1 MAYRPEFENNNEI
14 PDLFHFFDHLAT
26 KVCSTRYLLLA
37 AYFCYSF
44 VYTVMKKILI
54 GLVVLLAVALIG
66 VYLFIPAKT
75 KIGAAIQLQVAL
87 PGVSRTLLDENNWKK
102 WWPDETPFNY
112 NKQTYS
118 IRGKIFNVFD
128 IDIYNDKDTINSQME
143 LVLLK
148 ANTMT
153 ILWEAE
159 QVSSSNP
166 FKRWVQYRHAKA
178 TEKNINDI
186 LQSMKA
192 FLQKKR
198 KYLRI

>member
-1 MAYRPEFENNNEI
+1 
-14 PDLFHFFDHLAT
+14 
-26 KVCSTRYLLLA
+26 
-37 AYFCYSF
+37 
-44 VYTVMKKILI
+44 MKKILI

-178 TEKNINDI
+178 TEKKYQRYSSKHESI
-186 LQSMKA
+186 SS
-192 FLQKKR
+192 KKR
-198 KYLRI
+198 KYLWI